1 MSSSSRKRVVNYPEE
16 KEGRTK
22 DANNKLK
29 AQVRNLKKQLKKA
42 DEANR
47 TLSRAFN
54 KSCDIIKD
62 KLEGYSI
69 EQVIQMVND
78 YEYKETAKGRERERE
93 KKEETKEEEDLS
105 LQECPKCGK
114 NKGEGF
120 STLTV
125 GKITINSC
133 SCGYRS
139 KVDSD
144 EGIERS

>member
-1 MSSSSRKRVVNYPEE
+1 MINYPEE

-29 AQVRNLKKQLKKA
+29 AQVRNLKKQLKKEQ
-42 DEANR
+42 EANK

-54 KSCDIIKD
+54 KSCDIIKE
-62 KLEGYSI
+62 KLEGYTI

-78 YEYKETAKGRERERE
+78 YEYKETERGRARERE
-93 KKEETKEEEDLS
+93 KKKDNEDTFIS
-105 LQECPKCGK
+105 QNCPKCGK

-120 STLTV
+120 STM
-125 GKITINSC
+125 KFEKFTINSC
-133 SCGYRS
+133 SCGYRV
-139 KVDSD
+139 KVDND

>member
-1 MSSSSRKRVVNYPEE
+1 MSSSSRNRVINYPEE

-29 AQVRNLKKQLKKA
+29 AQIRNLKKQLKKA
-42 DEANR
+42 DEANK

-78 YEYKETAKGRERERE
+78 YEYKETAKGRERNRI
-93 KKEETKEEEDLS
+93 KKEEIEYKEDLS
-105 LQECPKCGK
+105 LQECPKCGT

-120 STLTV
+120 STMTI
-125 GKITINSC
+125 GKFTLDSC

-139 KVDSD
+139 KVDND